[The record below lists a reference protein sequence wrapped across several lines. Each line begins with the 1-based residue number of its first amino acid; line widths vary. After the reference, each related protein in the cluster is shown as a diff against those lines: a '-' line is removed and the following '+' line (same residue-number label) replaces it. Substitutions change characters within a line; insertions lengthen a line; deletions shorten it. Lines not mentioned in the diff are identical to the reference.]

1 MTIRFRL
8 TVWIIAIILV
18 ANSILALVTAIHVG
32 NVLLNEVQTRVRLDL
47 NSARRVY
54 NDYLETV
61 ERDLRLFYIQQAVD
75 TPDVETLQRN
85 LQDVFANLETPLDIL
100 AYVGTD
106 GKVIYR
112 AHNPA
117 VKGDDLSG
125 NPVIA
130 EALKRGEPVNGT
142 FLIPL
147 SQLEKESKE
156 LARQALIEIKET
168 PAARPADKAVEVDG
182 MMIAAAVPVR
192 NRQSGGDIQGILYG
206 AILLNRRFDIVDT
219 IRDEVFQS
227 RGHNA
232 DDIGM
237 ATIFLGDLRISTN
250 VPTRDGQRAIGTRLS
265 SEVYEQVLE
274 KGEDWSKRA
283 FVVNAW
289 YITAYEPIRDPAG
302 KIIGALYVG
311 LLEKPF
317 LQTRNLIV
325 AFFLIT
331 VAVTTL
337 VSLFLLGFATKQ
349 ILKPLGPIIRM
360 AHQVIGGDISARI
373 TEKAIGEMGEL
384 CEVINQMA
392 DAVWQR
398 EEQLKLS
405 TRQQIGQS
413 EKLASI
419 GRLAAGI
426 AHEINN
432 PLTGVLTFAHLLRQ
446 NENFSEQDH
455 QDLDVIIQETTRV
468 REIVRGL
475 LDFARESPSS
485 RVSLNLNE
493 TIEQTLKLV
502 RSQKEF
508 REVTIHQQLDGNLP
522 LVNADKNQ
530 LQQVLLNLCLNACE
544 AMTDGGELTISTSP
558 REDGNVVIQ
567 VRDTGHGI
575 AKENL
580 EKIFDPFFT
589 TKPVGKGT
597 GLGLSVSYGIVQ
609 SHGGDIEVESEIG
622 QGTTF
627 TLSLPVNG

>member
-8 TVWIIAIILV
+8 TIWIIAIILV
-18 ANSILALVTAIHVG
+18 ANSVLALVTAIHVG
-32 NVLLNEVQTRVRLDL
+32 NVLLQEVQTRVRLDL

-54 NDYLETV
+54 DDYLEAV
-61 ERDLRLFYIQQAVD
+61 ERDLRSYYIQQAVE
-75 TPDVETLQRN
+75 TPQIDRLQQN
-85 LQDVFANLETPLDIL
+85 LQDVFANLETPLDML
-100 AYVGTD
+100 TYVDSD

-112 AHNPA
+112 AHNPQES
-117 VKGDDLSG
+117 GDDLSN

-130 EALKRGEPVNGT
+130 EAIKRREPVNGT
-142 FLIPL
+142 IIVPQQ
-147 SQLEKESKE
+147 QLVKENKE
-156 LARQALIEIKET
+156 FAQKALLEIQDT
-168 PAARPADKAVEVDG
+168 PAARPSEKTVELDG
-182 MMIAAAVPVR
+182 MVIAAAVPIR
-192 NRQSGGDIQGILYG
+192 NRQNGGGIKGVLYG
-206 AILLNRRFDIVDT
+206 GILLNRRFDIVDK
-219 IRDEVFQS
+219 IRDEVFRSQLH
-227 RGHNA
+227 GG
-232 DDIGM
+232 DDVGM
-237 ATIFLGDLRISTN
+237 ATLFQGDLRISTN
-250 VPTRDGQRAIGTRLS
+250 VPTKEGKRATGTRLS
-265 SEVYEQVLE
+265 AEVYEQVLE
-274 KGEDWSKRA
+274 KGEIWAKRA

-289 YITAYEPIRDPAG
+289 YITAYEPIHDPAG

-317 LQTRNLIV
+317 FQTRNLII
-325 AFFLIT
+325 AFFLTT
-331 VAVTTL
+331 VAITTI
-337 VSLFLLGFATKQ
+337 VSLFLLGLATKQ
-349 ILKPLGPIIRM
+349 ILKPIGPIIRM
-360 AHQVIGGDISARI
+360 AHQVIEGDLSARI
-373 TEKAIGEMGEL
+373 PEKPTGEMGEL

-446 NENFSEQDH
+446 NESFAEQDR

-485 RVSLNLNE
+485 RVPLNLNE
-493 TIEQTLKLV
+493 AIEQTLKLV

-508 REVTIHQQLDGNLP
+508 REVTIEQHLDDNLP
-522 LVNADKNQ
+522 LVKADKNQ
-530 LQQVLLNLCLNACE
+530 IQQVLLNLFLNACE
-544 AMTDGGELTISTSP
+544 AMHDGGVLTVASST
-558 REDGNVVIQ
+558 RDDENILIQ

-575 AKENL
+575 AEENL

-597 GLGLSVSYGIVQ
+597 GLGLSVSYGILQ

-622 QGTTF
+622 KGTTF
-627 TLSLPVNG
+627 TLIVPTK

>member
-8 TVWIIAIILV
+8 TVWIISIILV
-18 ANSILALVTAIHVG
+18 ANSVLALVTAIHVG

-61 ERDLRLFYIQQAVD
+61 ERDLRLFYIQQAVKN
-75 TPDVETLQRN
+75 TDVETLQRN
-85 LQDVFANLETPLDIL
+85 LQEVFVNLETPLDVL
-100 AYVGTD
+100 TYVGSD
-106 GKVIYR
+106 GTVIYR
-112 AHNPA
+112 AHNPSA
-117 VKGDDLSG
+117 NGDNLSD

-130 EALKRGEPVNGT
+130 EALKRGEPANGT
-142 FLIPL
+142 IRIPQ

-156 LARQALIEIKET
+156 LARHALIEIMET
-168 PAARPADKAVEVDG
+168 PAARPTDKAVEVDG

-192 NRQSGGDIQGILYG
+192 NQQTGGEIQGVLYG

-227 RGHNA
+227 RGHNPN
-232 DDIGM
+232 DIGM

-265 SEVYEQVLE
+265 SEVYEQVLD
-274 KGEDWSKRA
+274 KGDDWSKRA

-302 KIIGALYVG
+302 TIIGALYVG

-331 VAVTTL
+331 VAITTT
-337 VSLFLLGFATKQ
+337 VSLFLLGFVTKQ
-349 ILKPLGPIIRM
+349 ILKPLAPMIRM
-360 AHQVIGGDISARI
+360 AHQVIDGDLSARI
-373 TEKAIGEMGEL
+373 TDTAIGEMGEL
-384 CEVINQMA
+384 CKVINQMA

-398 EEQLKLS
+398 EERLKLT

-475 LDFARESPSS
+475 LDFARESPST
-485 RVSLNLNE
+485 RNPLNLNE

-508 REVTIHQQLDGNLP
+508 REVTIRQELDGNLP
-522 LVNADKNQ
+522 PVKADKNQ

-544 AMTDGGELTISTSP
+544 AMPDGGELTISTSP
-558 REDGNVVIQ
+558 REDGQVIVQ

-575 AKENL
+575 AQENL

-609 SHGGDIEVESEIG
+609 SHGGDIEVDSEIG
-622 QGTTF
+622 KGTTF
-627 TLSLPVNG
+627 TLSFPVNG